1 MRNSTA
7 LSALLASAFAL
18 GTLAAC
24 STDKEPAAK
33 PATAT
38 IEIRE
43 GTVSAQLKE
52 KELTATELT
61 KALPK
66 DTVVTA
72 GENSLIELSWS
83 DGSITRLGSQG
94 SMKVGEGKNRG
105 QLLTGQ
111 SWHLV
116 STKGSGNY
124 NLTLGDGSKVTTSGT
139 NFITDCDAAGKDCN
153 VFLLDGNLS
162 AAGKK
167 LTPKTW
173 TTVKGGKA
181 GAVNPLTW
189 TDVASTEFAKK
200 NSALD
205 GDKGTSLEEL
215 YKDADPALASLTGN
229 YKGKITATSADCL
242 KGDCSP
248 ANLPKKGEVGDRT
261 YSFEISCGKRLP
273 CTGKSNTS
281 WSELSTGK
289 VKKSLVPLAFDGTTY
304 SWTLKLSGPLCVWTD
319 GKEEGKFSNPITWN
333 AKPTKAAFVNG
344 DFVVTQITGTATA
357 SSSVAKPVSSTEC
370 KPWEFAWKSDST
382 FTATRQAK

>member
-153 VFLLDGNLS
+153 VFLLDGN
-162 AAGKK
+162 G
-167 LTPKTW
+167 LTPLFRSI
-173 TTVKGGKA
+173 VCESRLVVRGCGQ
-181 GAVNPLTW
+181 
-189 TDVASTEFAKK
+189 
-200 NSALD
+200 
-205 GDKGTSLEEL
+205 GDWSDHDKQQQET
-215 YKDADPALASLTGN
+215 PFTRTGR
-229 YKGKITATSADCL
+229 S
-242 KGDCSP
+242 
-248 ANLPKKGEVGDRT
+248 
-261 YSFEISCGKRLP
+261 
-273 CTGKSNTS
+273 
-281 WSELSTGK
+281 
-289 VKKSLVPLAFDGTTY
+289 
-304 SWTLKLSGPLCVWTD
+304 
-319 GKEEGKFSNPITWN
+319 
-333 AKPTKAAFVNG
+333 
-344 DFVVTQITGTATA
+344 
-357 SSSVAKPVSSTEC
+357 
-370 KPWEFAWKSDST
+370 
-382 FTATRQAK
+382 